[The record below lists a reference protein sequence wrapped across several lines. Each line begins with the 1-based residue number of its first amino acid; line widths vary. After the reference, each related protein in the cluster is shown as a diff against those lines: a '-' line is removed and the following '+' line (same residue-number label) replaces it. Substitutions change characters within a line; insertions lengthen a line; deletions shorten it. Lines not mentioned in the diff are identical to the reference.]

1 MRCAQRPSGDALILS
16 SKISYRL
23 FSIFDIDCD
32 RAWSLCIGRTSQI
45 SLRDIEIE
53 KPSII
58 DEVEEEQW
66 ISYTDDGPASERTA
80 SQPSNIRAVY
90 KSFSELSE
98 LVHDS
103 LVIVHSKDSFP
114 QGASVL
120 AIYKRYL
127 EWYER
132 LPVQL
137 RLGLNST
144 PTVLFTQS
152 VPLFLVRNI
161 TDSCLKH
168 VLPLCDS
175 PPLPT
180 ILEPRDLRIH
190 YLSTHRLQRSC
201 SKHFRLDQIVQRSLH
216 SASNALLCAIYNPD
230 GKSSLRC

>member
-1 MRCAQRPSGDALILS
+1 LS
-16 SKISYRL
+16 SKISHQR
-23 FSIFDIDCD
+23 FGIFDIDHD

-66 ISYTDDGPASERTA
+66 ISYTDEGLASERTA

-114 QGASVL
+114 QSTSVL
-120 AIYKRYL
+120 AVYKRYL
-127 EWYER
+127 EWYESM
-132 LPVQL
+132 PVQL

-152 VPLFLVRNI
+152 VPLFLVWNI
-161 TDSCLKH
+161 TDPCFKH

-175 PPLPT
+175 PALPA
-180 ILEPRDLRIH
+180 ILEPRDL
-190 YLSTHRLQRSC
+190 
-201 SKHFRLDQIVQRSLH
+201 
-216 SASNALLCAIYNPD
+216 
-230 GKSSLRC
+230 